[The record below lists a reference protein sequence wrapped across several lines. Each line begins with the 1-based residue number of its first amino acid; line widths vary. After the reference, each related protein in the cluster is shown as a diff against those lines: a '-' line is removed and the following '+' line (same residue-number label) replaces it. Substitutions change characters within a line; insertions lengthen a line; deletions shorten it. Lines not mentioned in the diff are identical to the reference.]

1 MAAATVTEGTTALC
15 EASSGAGAAASGSD
29 YYEVT
34 PSYGTG
40 DSSSFSGQH
49 LAKQELDLLAKLI
62 GDRSAGAAAAAAAK
76 DTFRL
81 SIFEDKMVVEK
92 RLVCVK

>member
-62 GDRSAGAAAAAAAK
+62 GDRSAGAAAAAK